1 MNLESSELGVRDS
14 LVRSGVLGE
23 GDSVLVRGP
32 ALSGKYGL
40 LLDLLG
46 GFTEHALIVS
56 TSRQA
61 GGVRTDFARYGDPDA
76 LAVVDA
82 GTRVHGED
90 GPEDSLVRYASSPR
104 DLTGIGVKFTD
115 LVAVLREEASGP
127 VPVGVHSLSELLM
140 YWDVERVFQFVR
152 VMIGECRDLDW
163 PMMATIDDTTANDRE
178 MSTLAHPFDAVV
190 VTRIADDGGQEFKVT
205 RNRADETEWTEF

>member
-1 MNLESSELGVRDS
+1 MNSESSEPRVRNS
-14 LVRSGVLGE
+14 LVRSGALDE

-40 LLDLLG
+40 LLELLG
-46 GFTEHALIVS
+46 AFSEHALLVS

-90 GPEDSLVRYASSPR
+90 GLEDSLVRYASSPR
-104 DLTGIGVKFTD
+104 DLTSIGVKFTD
-115 LVAVLREEASGP
+115 LIAVLREEASAP

-152 VMIGECRDLDW
+152 VMIGECRGLDW
-163 PMMATIDDTTANDRE
+163 PMMATVDDSTADDQE

-190 VTRIADDGGQEFKVT
+190 VTRVAADGGQEFKLT
-205 RNRADETEWTEF
+205 RKDADETEWKEF